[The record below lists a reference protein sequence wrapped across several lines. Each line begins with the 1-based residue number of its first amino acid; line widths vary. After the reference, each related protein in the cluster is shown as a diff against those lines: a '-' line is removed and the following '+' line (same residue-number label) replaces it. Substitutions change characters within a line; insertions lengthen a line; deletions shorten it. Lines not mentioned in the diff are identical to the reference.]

1 MVKICSQIVTFSLIC
16 KTVCRKEMER
26 SNAYYATMQR
36 KVGMSW
42 KENNVVVLRKNK
54 SQYYLKKTSPEFEGF
69 EFNIGKAL
77 WKWASEFW

>member
-1 MVKICSQIVTFSLIC
+1 
-16 KTVCRKEMER
+16 MER

-54 SQYYLKKTSPEFEGF
+54 SQYYLKRPVLSLRSLSS
-69 EFNIGKAL
+69 ILGKLYGSGLANVGDMAGRKKSFRTQIL
-77 WKWASEFW
+77 LLLS